1 MKKIMILVAV
11 LFTGFASQAAK
22 SNEKPNILVIMGDD
36 VAYWN
41 LSYNNRGMMGYD
53 TPNIDAIANSGMIFT
68 DYYAEQSCTAGRA
81 TFITGQMAVRTGMTK
96 VGLPG
101 SKLGIRPEDPTLAE
115 LLKPLGYTSGQFGKN
130 HLGDLDE
137 FLPTNHGFDE
147 FFGNLYHLNAE
158 DTPELPEYPKNP
170 EFAKN
175 FGPRGVLKSTADGK
189 VENTGPLTKKRMET
203 VDQEFLDAA
212 KVFIKKS
219 VDSKKPFFC
228 WFNTTR
234 MHYHTRVPKE
244 YEGATGLGFYADGL
258 RQHDDQVGELLKHV
272 KDLGVEDNTIV
283 IYTTD
288 NGPHFNMWPDGG
300 ITPFRS
306 EKNTN
311 WEGGYRVPFIMKWP
325 GHIKPGTACNEI
337 TSGIDMV
344 PTLMDAA
351 GVPDIKEKLL
361 KGYTAAGKTYN
372 VHLDGY
378 NLMPYLTGK
387 KTYGKNEYGE
397 TTWPRNEFYYWN
409 DDGQLVA
416 MRYGNYKVVF
426 MEQQSSQFG
435 VWMYPFVKLRV
446 PLVFDLRN
454 DPFEKAQHNANSYY
468 SWMEEQVQWLI
479 PAAQSEAAKML
490 STFEKYPPRQK
501 PASFNLDEVMA
512 SFTQGTK

>member
-1 MKKIMILVAV
+1 MKKLSLIMLLAMV
-11 LFTGFASQAAK
+11 FGFASHAEK
-22 SNEKPNILVIMGDD
+22 NEKPNILVIMGDD
-36 VAYWN
+36 IAYWN
-41 LSYNNRGMMGYD
+41 MSYNNHGMTGTK
-53 TPNIDAIANSGMIFT
+53 TPNIDRVANDGMIFT
-68 DYYAEQSCTAGRA
+68 DYYAEQSCTAGRS
-81 TFITGQMAVRTGMTK
+81 TFITGQMSVRTGMTK

-101 SKLGIRPEDPTLAE
+101 SKLGIQPEDPTLAE
-115 LLKPLGYTSGQFGKN
+115 LLKPQGYSSGQFGKN

-170 EFAKN
+170 EFAKK

-212 KVFIKKS
+212 KIFIKKN
-219 VDSKKPFFC
+219 VDSKTPFFC

-234 MHYHTRVPKE
+234 MHYHTRVPEE
-244 YEGATGLGFYADGL
+244 YQGSTGKGFYADGL
-258 RQHDDQVGELLKHV
+258 RQHDDQVGQLLDYV
-272 KDLGVEDNTIV
+272 KDLGVDDNTIV

-311 WEGGYRVPFIMKWP
+311 WEGGYRVPFVIKWP
-325 GHIKPGTACNEI
+325 GHIEAGSVCNEI

-361 KGYTAAGKTYN
+361 EGYTAAGKTFN

-378 NLMPYLTGK
+378 NLMPYITGEK
-387 KTYGKNEYGE
+387 EYGKDQYGD
-397 TTWPRNEFYYWN
+397 TTWPRNEFFYWS

-416 MRYGNYKVVF
+416 MRMGDYKLVF
-426 MEQQSSQFG
+426 MEQKSSKMG
-435 VWMYPFVKLRV
+435 VWMYPFISLRA
-446 PLVFDLRN
+446 PLMFDLRN
-454 DPFEKAQHNANSYY
+454 DPFERAQHNANNYY
-468 SWMEEQVQWLI
+468 SWMEEQGQWLV
-479 PAAQSEAAKML
+479 PASQEVAAKML
-490 STFEKYPPRQK
+490 STFQKYPPRQK
-501 PASFNLDEVMA
+501 PASFNLDAVMA
-512 SFTQGTK
+512 SFMPKDK